1 MHHYALKRYKSL
13 EDNMSSWKKDGFESF
28 SWVPGVS
35 FQPEREAKLRE
46 ALSSHPKVD
55 HVMTAIKELHQWC
68 SDGGCKKRQEA
79 AIGEVDEK
87 QWEIAYNLQPDI
99 PYPER
104 S

>member
-1 MHHYALKRYKSL
+1 
-13 EDNMSSWKKDGFESF
+13 
-28 SWVPGVS
+28 
-35 FQPEREAKLRE
+35 
-46 ALSSHPKVD
+46 
-55 HVMTAIKELHQWC
+55 MTAIKELHQWC